1 VSSDRTGH
9 KLRLPAGDPAPAAI
23 EALERILAYATRCLA
38 DLGRDPETAVHEYR
52 KSVRRARS
60 LMRLL
65 RPSLSRRTRRRLEVP
80 LREAHRNLGGTRDA
94 VILAEIWARLAQITG
109 LEIPAVDATLA
120 ARRRP
125 VENRGARRD
134 FSEVIELLRDRL
146 DPDLGI
152 SELAAG
158 VAATYRA
165 ARRELKR
172 ARTVA
177 DPAHI
182 HALRRR
188 CKDLNY
194 QLELLRSRGGPGLR
208 EARRELRD
216 LARQLGL
223 VTDLYQL
230 RAVLDDI
237 DPGTIAARDRRVLD
251 ATIAEAI
258 AVRLED
264 VLPRADEI
272 LGRKPKKLLGRLGL

>member
-1 VSSDRTGH
+1 MSSDRKGH
-9 KLRLPAGDPAPAAI
+9 KLRLPPGDPAPAAI
-23 EALERILAYATRCLA
+23 EALEAILAYASRCLI

-52 KSVRRARS
+52 KSLRRARS
-60 LMRLL
+60 LVRLL

-80 LREAHRNLGGTRDA
+80 LREAHRNLGSARDA
-94 VILAEIWARLAQITG
+94 VILAETWARLARITG

-125 VENRGARRD
+125 VGNRGARRD
-134 FSEVIELLRDRL
+134 FSEVIELLRGRL

-152 SELAAG
+152 SDLAAG

-165 ARRELKR
+165 ARRELER

-177 DPAHI
+177 DPVHV

-188 CKDLNY
+188 CKDLGY
-194 QLELLRSRGGPGLR
+194 QLELLRSRGGRGLL

-230 RAVLDDI
+230 RAALADI
-237 DPGTIAARDRRVLD
+237 EPGTIAARDRRALD

-258 AVRLED
+258 VLRLDE
-264 VLPRADEI
+264 VLPRAAEI
-272 LGRKPKKLLGRLGL
+272 LGPKPKKLLRRLDL